1 MSTEENTV
9 LRIFR
14 IIGDRRIPYHFEL
27 DPTMTVVVDRPDLSM
42 LKAQIAERMTS
53 AATDAAPDVTGQEI
67 KLHPDTEVLRETVMP
82 DGSKHV
88 VIKPSPSDVT
98 LGSWVTKVVKEN
110 PIPGTDELRAE
121 YFEAEA
127 AMRAKHATDGTVC
140 KPCEAGALMRKYRA
154 KLEALGHLQ

>member
-1 MSTEENTV
+1 MSTQENTV

-42 LKAQIAERMTS
+42 LKSQIAERMSPS
-53 AATDAAPDVTGQEI
+53 ASDTPPVVDQEI
-67 KLHPDTEVLRETVMP
+67 NLQPGVEVLETKVMP

-88 VIKPSPSDVT
+88 VIKPSSSDIT
-98 LGSWVTKVVKEN
+98 LGAWVTRLVADN
-110 PIPGTDELRAE
+110 PIPGTDDLRAE

-127 AMRAKHATDGTVC
+127 AMKAKHESDGTVC
-140 KPCEAGALMRKYRA
+140 KPCETGALMRKYRA
-154 KLEALGHLQ
+154 KLESLGHLK